1 MQEITSSPRAI
12 RIAPAVFLAALSLAF
27 LTGVLLGAAPELFGF
42 FSKFMLFWVCI
53 PVCVM
58 SLLVGT
64 ISAVRTSSV
73 FGLSQ
78 QKKVTSYVLSPEDLA
93 RWRSIKR
100 GMDRHEVTAILGQPD
115 GPPKTESIAPRPP
128 LDPLADIGIHISGK
142 VCYVWGQGRVWFEP
156 NAGPVAYVKIPEYV

>member
-1 MQEITSSPRAI
+1 MQEITSSPRPI

-42 FSKFMLFWVCI
+42 FSKFMLYWVCI
-53 PVCVM
+53 PVCVF
-58 SLLVGT
+58 SLLIGT
-64 ISAVRTSSV
+64 ISAVRASSV

-78 QKKVTSYVLSPEDLA
+78 QKNVISYVLSPEDLS

-115 GPPKTESIAPRPP
+115 GPPRAVNFLFSEFHGLPS
-128 LDPLADIGIHISGK
+128 DYQGK
-142 VCYVWGQGRVWFEP
+142 MIYTWGNGTICFEP
-156 NAGPVAYVKIPEYV
+156 NGGPVFHVSIPEYI